1 MNGIITFDDGSGT
14 VIEDGVI
21 ITDSFSTANFN
32 ATNLSATDI
41 QTGTLT
47 ATGNLNA
54 LSVTTDTIEATTS
67 VGSKIV
73 NIYDNLGVNDSVN
86 IGSDCATK
94 LAGAVVIEPTVSN
107 FYSNSM
113 LVSPTYVKT
122 NTLQSIATGDN
133 PNLYTTTT
141 GNLTLGSSGKINL
154 GNTINI
160 TGNTIASTSISNT
173 VNLFSNITTG
183 TVNLLSGIRTSGALN
198 IASNTSD
205 LLNTAP
211 VNIGGTNTSATV
223 GDISRINLN
232 LNGDTIW
239 SNTNTLTSFRSN
251 GINLATVVGVT
262 GTINIG
268 AEAGTTSNVNI
279 GRSGASVI
287 TLTGTTT
294 ALNATQVRIPN
305 QLWFSATATPINID
319 CPSAAIGIDFFKPFR
334 TGDVNICTLHQTGTI
349 YVGNTTGT
357 TDGALGNVVIG
368 NSDNNLTTSDNGICQ
383 INKLKVGSNG
393 TPYRCMIM
401 ETIGA
406 GLGGDRTYT
415 IPNAPTTFG
424 NPIVVTSINVNSANA
439 VYVYSVN
446 SSVLNATQFRYRK
459 RRWNGSLFDDAS
471 TESINY
477 VAYWL

>member
-14 VIEDGVI
+14 VIEDGAI
-21 ITDSFSTANFN
+21 QTDSFSTTNFN
-32 ATNLSATDI
+32 ATNLSATDV
-41 QTGTLT
+41 QTTTLT

-54 LSVTTDTIEATTS
+54 LSVTTDTIEATTA
-67 VGSKIV
+67 VGARIV
-73 NIYDNLGVNDSVN
+73 NIFDNLGVNDTIN

-94 LAGAVVIEPTVSN
+94 IAGTVLIEPAESN
-107 FYSNSM
+107 FYNNSM

-122 NTLQSIATGDN
+122 NTLQSIATGDS
-133 PNLYTTTT
+133 PNLYGTTT
-141 GNLTLGSSGKINL
+141 GTLTIGSTGRIKLGSVVNVTA
-154 GNTINI
+154 NTITSNDS
-160 TGNTIASTSISNT
+160 ASTINMF
-173 VNLFSNITTG
+173 NNITTG
-183 TVNLLSGIRTSGALN
+183 TVNLLTGIRTAGALN
-198 IASNTSD
+198 IASNTD
-205 LLNTAP
+205 VTNVAP
-211 VNIGGTNTSATV
+211 VNIGGTNTSSTN
-223 GDISRINLN
+223 GSLSRIKLN

-239 SNTNTLTSFRSN
+239 SNTNTLTSFRSS
-251 GINLATVVGVT
+251 GINLATFDGVT

-268 AEAGTTSNVNI
+268 AEAGTISNVNI
-279 GRSGASVI
+279 GRTDTSVI
-287 TLTGTTT
+287 TLSGTTT

-305 QLWFSATATPINID
+305 QLWFPATATPINIG
-319 CPSAAIGIDFFKPFR
+319 CATAATEIDFFANFR
-334 TGDVNICTLHQTGTI
+334 NGDVNICTGHQTGTI
-349 YVGNTTGT
+349 YIGNTTGT
-357 TDGALGNVVIG
+357 TDGQLGNIVMG
-368 NSDNNLTTSDNGICQ
+368 NADNNLTTADNGMVT
-383 INKLKVGSNG
+383 INKLEVGSNG

-446 SSVLNATQFRYRK
+446 SSVISATQFRYRK
-459 RRWNGSLFDDAS
+459 RRWNGAVFDDAS